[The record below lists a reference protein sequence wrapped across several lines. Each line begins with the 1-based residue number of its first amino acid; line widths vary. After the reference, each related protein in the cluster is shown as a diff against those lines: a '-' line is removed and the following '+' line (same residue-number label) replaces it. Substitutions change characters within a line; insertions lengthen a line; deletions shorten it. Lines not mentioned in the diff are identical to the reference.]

1 MLYSLTKERQS
12 LELSFPNT
20 TFTRKKNTM
29 KHFYYYL
36 WIAFL
41 VGQAPVWGQ
50 NATEKKHILVNDSI
64 TVDLP
69 EVFVKAER
77 PLVKVSEGKL
87 QYDIPNLVKDKP
99 VDNAFD
105 VIGELPGIQKEGDKV
120 SIIGTPSTSILINGR
135 KSSMTAEQLTDLLKS
150 TSSSKV
156 KQIDVMYSTPP
167 RFGLKG
173 ASINVVIENDKSLKD
188 VLKGEISLTGKQ
200 GYFFSSSGQANLSY
214 VGKNYSAD
222 ISYSASYNH
231 GRQEEEMTAQPI
243 VNGRPYDIR
252 QDDWY
257 NFVSLSHN
265 IRGAFDFDLKNKDRL
280 SLSYTGRFYDPD
292 KISRRGALT
301 EFVGIQRVET
311 ELELSGASNLHN
323 ARVDYVSHKGF
334 SAGMDYTF
342 YKNDDK
348 QHLVNDFDK
357 EEKQTISTLSSQQ
370 VQRANLYLN
379 DSRKLVKGWMLN
391 CGLDASFSDT
401 RNESG
406 QLINDEEAP
415 EGTFRLK
422 QKDYSVGAFAG
433 FTKQFGKKISLDASV
448 SLQYYKASVDS
459 AGKKKTLWNR
469 VSLFPQLNFTYK
481 VAPSGMLMF
490 SFSSDKSYPSYWM
503 TTPNTY
509 YMNIYSSIIG
519 NPDLKPQL
527 SYSMQLNYILKSK
540 YVFGLFANIQPDK
553 IQQMTYQCHDE
564 LRSVFQTV
572 NMDIYNMYGAVAVI
586 PFRPFDFMS
595 SRLTLM
601 GCAIHNK
608 GTLYDVSFDR
618 KKLFGRA
625 ELNNTFY
632 LTKDRN
638 LSLDLRG
645 YCISPVIQGLY
656 DIDLIYNVS
665 AGLTWTFAK
674 KKMRLTVRGN
684 DLFEGGNPVTHVD
697 EQGQKSRMK
706 LWQDSRNVTFTL
718 RYSFGGYKEKKAKEV
733 DTSRFGTGI

>member
-1 MLYSLTKERQS
+1 
-12 LELSFPNT
+12 
-20 TFTRKKNTM
+20 M
-29 KHFYYYL
+29 KHFYHYL
-36 WIAFL
+36 LTVFL
-41 VGQAPVWGQ
+41 AGQVPGWGQ
-50 NATEKKHILVNDSI
+50 NATEKKHIFVNDSI

-105 VIGELPGIQKEGDKV
+105 VIGELPGIQKDGDKV

-135 KSSMTAEQLTDLLKS
+135 KSSMTAEQLAGLLKS

-167 RFGLKG
+167 RFGVKG

-200 GYFFSSSGQANLSY
+200 GYFFSPSGQANLSY
-214 VGKNYSAD
+214 IGKNYSAD
-222 ISYSASYNH
+222 ISYSAAYNH
-231 GRQEEEMTAQPI
+231 RRQEEEMTARPT
-243 VNGRPYDIR
+243 VNDRPYDIR

-257 NFVSLSHN
+257 NNVSLSHN

-292 KISRRGALT
+292 KVSRRGALT
-301 EFVGIQRVET
+301 EFVDIQRVET

-323 ARVDYVSHKGF
+323 ARMDYIGHKGF

-348 QHLVNDFDK
+348 QHLVNDFEK
-357 EEKQTISTLSSQQ
+357 EEEQTISTLSSQQ
-370 VQRANLYLN
+370 VQRANLYMN
-379 DSRKLVKGWMLN
+379 DSRKLKKEWMLDY
-391 CGLDASFSDT
+391 GLDASFSDT

-406 QLINDEEAP
+406 QSINGGKAP

-422 QKDYSVGAFAG
+422 QKDYSMGAFAG
-433 FTKQFGKKISLDASV
+433 FTKQFGKKVSLNASL

-490 SFSSDKSYPSYWM
+490 SFSSDKTYPSYWM

-509 YMNIYSSIIG
+509 YMNVYSSIIG

-540 YVFGLFANIQPDK
+540 YVFCLFTNIQPDK
-553 IQQMTYQCHDE
+553 IQQMTYQRHDE
-564 LRSVFQTV
+564 LRAVFQTV

-638 LSLDLRG
+638 LSLELRG

-656 DIDLIYNVS
+656 DVDLIYNVS

-706 LWQDSRNVTFTL
+706 LWQDSRNVTLTL

-733 DTSRFGTGI
+733 DTSRLGTGI

>member
-1 MLYSLTKERQS
+1 
-12 LELSFPNT
+12 
-20 TFTRKKNTM
+20 M
-29 KHFYYYL
+29 KHFYHYL
-36 WIAFL
+36 LTVFL
-41 VGQAPVWGQ
+41 AGQVPGWGQ
-50 NATEKKHILVNDSI
+50 NATEKKHIFVNDSI

-105 VIGELPGIQKEGDKV
+105 VIGELPGIQKDGDKV

-135 KSSMTAEQLTDLLKS
+135 KSSMTAEQLAGLLKS

-167 RFGLKG
+167 RFGVKG

-188 VLKGEISLTGKQ
+188 VLKGEISLAGKQ
-200 GYFFSSSGQANLSY
+200 GYFFSPSGQANLSY
-214 VGKNYSAD
+214 IGKNYSAD
-222 ISYSASYNH
+222 ISYSAAYDH
-231 GRQEEEMTAQPI
+231 GRQEEEMIARPT
-243 VNGRPYDIR
+243 VNDRPYDIR

-257 NFVSLSHN
+257 NNVSLSHN
-265 IRGAFDFDLKNKDRL
+265 IRGAFDFDLKSKDRL

-292 KISRRGALT
+292 KVSRRGALT
-301 EFVGIQRVET
+301 EFVDIRRVET

-323 ARVDYVSHKGF
+323 ARMDYIGHKGF
-334 SAGMDYTF
+334 RAGMDYTF

-348 QHLVNDFDK
+348 QHLVNDFEK
-357 EEKQTISTLSSQQ
+357 EEEQTISTLSSQQ
-370 VQRANLYLN
+370 VQRVDLYMN
-379 DSRKLVKGWMLN
+379 DSRKLKKEWMLDY
-391 CGLDASFSDT
+391 GVDASFSDT

-406 QLINDEEAP
+406 QSINGGNAP

-422 QKDYSVGAFAG
+422 QKDYSMGAFAG
-433 FTKQFGKKISLDASV
+433 FTKQFGKKVSLNASL

-469 VSLFPQLNFTYK
+469 AGLFPQLNFTYK

-490 SFSSDKSYPSYWM
+490 SFSSDKTYPSYWM
-503 TTPNTY
+503 TTPTTY
-509 YMNIYSSIIG
+509 YMNVYSSIIG

-527 SYSMQLNYILKSK
+527 SYSMQLNYVLKSK
-540 YVFGLFANIQPDK
+540 YVFGLFTNIQPDK
-553 IQQMTYQCHDE
+553 IQQMTYQRHDE

-608 GTLYDVSFDR
+608 GTLYDVFFDR

-632 LTKDRN
+632 LTEDRN
-638 LSLDLRG
+638 LLLELRG

-656 DIDLIYNVS
+656 DVDLIYNVS

-684 DLFEGGNPVTHVD
+684 DLFEGGNPVTRVD
-697 EQGQKSRMK
+697 EQGR
-706 LWQDSRNVTFTL
+706 
-718 RYSFGGYKEKKAKEV
+718 KAA
-733 DTSRFGTGI
+733 

>member
-1 MLYSLTKERQS
+1 
-12 LELSFPNT
+12 
-20 TFTRKKNTM
+20 M
-29 KHFYYYL
+29 KHFYHYL
-36 WIAFL
+36 LTVFL
-41 VGQAPVWGQ
+41 AGQAPGWGQ
-50 NATEKKHILVNDSI
+50 NATEKKHIFVNDSI

-105 VIGELPGIQKEGDKV
+105 VIGELPGIQKDGDKV

-135 KSSMTAEQLTDLLKS
+135 KSSMTAEQLAGLLKS

-167 RFGLKG
+167 RFGVKG

-200 GYFFSSSGQANLSY
+200 GYFFSPSGQANLSY
-214 VGKNYSAD
+214 IGKNYSAD
-222 ISYSASYNH
+222 ISYSAAYNH
-231 GRQEEEMTAQPI
+231 RRQEEEMTARPT
-243 VNGRPYDIR
+243 VNDRPYDIR

-257 NFVSLSHN
+257 NNVSLSHN

-292 KISRRGALT
+292 KVSRRGALT
-301 EFVGIQRVET
+301 EFVDIQRVET

-323 ARVDYVSHKGF
+323 ARMDYIGHKGF

-348 QHLVNDFDK
+348 QHLVNDFEK
-357 EEKQTISTLSSQQ
+357 EEEQTISTLSSQQ
-370 VQRANLYLN
+370 VQRVDLYMN
-379 DSRKLVKGWMLN
+379 DSRKLKKEWMLDY
-391 CGLDASFSDT
+391 GVDASFSDT

-406 QLINDEEAP
+406 QSINGGNAP

-422 QKDYSVGAFAG
+422 QKDYSMGAFAS
-433 FTKQFGKKISLDASV
+433 FTKQFGKKVSLNASL

-469 VSLFPQLNFTYK
+469 AGLFPQLNFTYK

-490 SFSSDKSYPSYWM
+490 SFSSDKTYPSYWM

-509 YMNIYSSIIG
+509 YMNVYSSIIG

-540 YVFGLFANIQPDK
+540 YVFGLFTNIQPDK
-553 IQQMTYQCHDE
+553 IQQMTYQRHDE
-564 LRSVFQTV
+564 LRAVFQTV

-638 LSLDLRG
+638 LSLELRG

-656 DIDLIYNVS
+656 DVDLIYNVS

-706 LWQDSRNVTFTL
+706 LWQDSRNVTLTL
-718 RYSFGGYKEKKAKEV
+718 RYSFGGYKAKKAKEV
-733 DTSRFGTGI
+733 DTSRLGTGI

>member
-1 MLYSLTKERQS
+1 
-12 LELSFPNT
+12 
-20 TFTRKKNTM
+20 M
-29 KHFYYYL
+29 KHFYHYL
-36 WIAFL
+36 LTVFL
-41 VGQAPVWGQ
+41 AGQVPGWGQ
-50 NATEKKHILVNDSI
+50 NATEKKHIFVNDSI

-105 VIGELPGIQKEGDKV
+105 VIGELPGIQKDGDKV

-135 KSSMTAEQLTDLLKS
+135 KSSMTAEQLAGLLKS

-167 RFGLKG
+167 RFGVKG

-200 GYFFSSSGQANLSY
+200 GYFFSPSGQANLSY
-214 VGKNYSAD
+214 IGKNYSAD
-222 ISYSASYNH
+222 ISYSAAYDH
-231 GRQEEEMTAQPI
+231 GRQEEEMIARPT
-243 VNGRPYDIR
+243 VNDRPYDIR

-257 NFVSLSHN
+257 NNVSLSHN
-265 IRGAFDFDLKNKDRL
+265 IRGAFDFDLKSKDRL

-292 KISRRGALT
+292 KVSRRGALT
-301 EFVGIQRVET
+301 EFVDIRRVET

-323 ARVDYVSHKGF
+323 ARMDYIGHKGF
-334 SAGMDYTF
+334 RAGMDYTF

-348 QHLVNDFDK
+348 QHLVNDFEK
-357 EEKQTISTLSSQQ
+357 EEEQIISTLSSQQ
-370 VQRANLYLN
+370 VQRVDLYMN
-379 DSRKLVKGWMLN
+379 DSRKLKKEWMLDY
-391 CGLDASFSDT
+391 GVDASFSDT

-406 QLINDEEAP
+406 QSINGGNAP

-422 QKDYSVGAFAG
+422 QKDYSMGAFAG
-433 FTKQFGKKISLDASV
+433 FTKQFGKKVSLNASL

-469 VSLFPQLNFTYK
+469 AGLFPQLNFTYK

-490 SFSSDKSYPSYWM
+490 SFSSDKTYPSYWM
-503 TTPNTY
+503 TTPTTY
-509 YMNIYSSIIG
+509 YMNVYSSIIG

-527 SYSMQLNYILKSK
+527 SYSMQLNYVLKSK
-540 YVFGLFANIQPDK
+540 YVFGLFTNIQPDK
-553 IQQMTYQCHDE
+553 IQQMTYQRHDE

-608 GTLYDVSFDR
+608 GTLYDVFFDR

-632 LTKDRN
+632 LTEDRN
-638 LSLDLRG
+638 LLLELRG

-656 DIDLIYNVS
+656 DVDLIYNVS

-706 LWQDSRNVTFTL
+706 LWQDSRNVTLTL

-733 DTSRFGTGI
+733 DTSRLGTGI

>member
-1 MLYSLTKERQS
+1 
-12 LELSFPNT
+12 
-20 TFTRKKNTM
+20 M
-29 KHFYYYL
+29 KHFYHYL
-36 WIAFL
+36 LTVFL
-41 VGQAPVWGQ
+41 AGQVPGWGQ
-50 NATEKKHILVNDSI
+50 NATEKKHIFVNDSI

-105 VIGELPGIQKEGDKV
+105 VIGELPGIQKDGDKV

-135 KSSMTAEQLTDLLKS
+135 KSSMTAEQLAGLLKS

-167 RFGLKG
+167 RFGVKG

-200 GYFFSSSGQANLSY
+200 GYFFSPSGQANLSY
-214 VGKNYSAD
+214 IGKNYSAD
-222 ISYSASYNH
+222 ISYSAAYDH
-231 GRQEEEMTAQPI
+231 GRQEEEMIARPT
-243 VNGRPYDIR
+243 VNDRPYDIR

-257 NFVSLSHN
+257 NNVSLSHN
-265 IRGAFDFDLKNKDRL
+265 IRGAFDFDLKSKDRL

-292 KISRRGALT
+292 KVSRRGALT
-301 EFVGIQRVET
+301 EFVDIRRVET

-323 ARVDYVSHKGF
+323 ARMDYIGHKGF
-334 SAGMDYTF
+334 RAGMDYTF

-348 QHLVNDFDK
+348 QHLVNDFEK
-357 EEKQTISTLSSQQ
+357 EEEQTISTLSSQQ
-370 VQRANLYLN
+370 VQRVDLYMN
-379 DSRKLVKGWMLN
+379 DSRKLKKEWMLDY
-391 CGLDASFSDT
+391 GVDASFSDT

-406 QLINDEEAP
+406 QSINGGNAP

-422 QKDYSVGAFAG
+422 QKDYSMGAFAG
-433 FTKQFGKKISLDASV
+433 FTKQFGKKVSLNASL

-469 VSLFPQLNFTYK
+469 AGLFPQLNFTYK

-490 SFSSDKSYPSYWM
+490 SFSSDKTYPSYWM
-503 TTPNTY
+503 TTPTTY
-509 YMNIYSSIIG
+509 YMNVYSSIIG

-527 SYSMQLNYILKSK
+527 SYSMQLNYVLKSK
-540 YVFGLFANIQPDK
+540 YVFGLFTNIQP
-553 IQQMTYQCHDE
+553 DE

-586 PFRPFDFMS
+586 PFRPYDFMS

-608 GTLYDVSFDR
+608 GTLYDVFFDR

-632 LTKDRN
+632 LTEDRN
-638 LSLDLRG
+638 LLLELRG

-656 DIDLIYNVS
+656 DVDLIYNVS

-684 DLFEGGNPVTHVD
+684 DLFEGGNPVTRVD

-706 LWQDSRNVTFTL
+706 LWQDSRNVTLTL

-733 DTSRFGTGI
+733 DTSRLGTGI

>member
-1 MLYSLTKERQS
+1 
-12 LELSFPNT
+12 
-20 TFTRKKNTM
+20 M
-29 KHFYYYL
+29 KHFYHYL
-36 WIAFL
+36 LTVFL
-41 VGQAPVWGQ
+41 AGQVPGWGQ
-50 NATEKKHILVNDSI
+50 NATEKKHIFVNDSI

-105 VIGELPGIQKEGDKV
+105 VIGELPGIQKDGDKV

-135 KSSMTAEQLTDLLKS
+135 KSSMTAEQLAGLLKS

-167 RFGLKG
+167 RFGVKG

-200 GYFFSSSGQANLSY
+200 GYFFSPSGQANLSY
-214 VGKNYSAD
+214 IGKNYSAD
-222 ISYSASYNH
+222 ISYSAAYNH
-231 GRQEEEMTAQPI
+231 RRQEEEMTARPT
-243 VNGRPYDIR
+243 VNDRPYDIR

-257 NFVSLSHN
+257 NNVSLSHN

-292 KISRRGALT
+292 KVSRRGALT
-301 EFVGIQRVET
+301 EFVDIQRVET

-323 ARVDYVSHKGF
+323 ARMDYIGHKGF

-348 QHLVNDFDK
+348 QHLVNDFEK
-357 EEKQTISTLSSQQ
+357 EEEQTISTLSSQQ
-370 VQRANLYLN
+370 VQRANLYMN
-379 DSRKLVKGWMLN
+379 DSRKLKKEWMLDY
-391 CGLDASFSDT
+391 GLDASFSDT

-406 QLINDEEAP
+406 QSINGGKAP

-422 QKDYSVGAFAG
+422 QKDYSMGAFAG
-433 FTKQFGKKISLDASV
+433 FTKQFGKKVSLNASL

-490 SFSSDKSYPSYWM
+490 SFSSDKTYPSYWM

-509 YMNIYSSIIG
+509 YMNVYSSIIG

-540 YVFGLFANIQPDK
+540 YVFGLFTNIQPDK
-553 IQQMTYQCHDE
+553 IQQMTYQRHDE
-564 LRSVFQTV
+564 LRAVFQTV

-638 LSLDLRG
+638 LSLELRG

-656 DIDLIYNVS
+656 DVDLIYNVS

-706 LWQDSRNVTFTL
+706 LWQDSRNVTLTL

-733 DTSRFGTGI
+733 DTSRLGTGI

>member
-1 MLYSLTKERQS
+1 
-12 LELSFPNT
+12 
-20 TFTRKKNTM
+20 M
-29 KHFYYYL
+29 KHFYHYL
-36 WIAFL
+36 LIVFL
-41 VGQAPVWGQ
+41 AGQAPVWGQ

-135 KSSMTAEQLTDLLKS
+135 KSSMTAEQLAGLLKS

-167 RFGLKG
+167 RFGVKG

-200 GYFFSSSGQANLSY
+200 GYFFSPSGQANLSY
-214 VGKNYSAD
+214 IGKNYSAD
-222 ISYSASYNH
+222 ISYSAAYNH
-231 GRQEEEMTAQPI
+231 RRQEEEMTARPT
-243 VNGRPYDIR
+243 VNDRPYDIR

-257 NFVSLSHN
+257 NNVSLSHN

-292 KISRRGALT
+292 KVSRRGALT
-301 EFVGIQRVET
+301 EFVDIQRVET

-323 ARVDYVSHKGF
+323 ARMDYIGHKGF

-348 QHLVNDFDK
+348 QHLVNDFEK
-357 EEKQTISTLSSQQ
+357 EEEQTISTLSSQQ
-370 VQRANLYLN
+370 VQRANLYMN
-379 DSRKLVKGWMLN
+379 DSRKLKKEWMLDY
-391 CGLDASFSDT
+391 GLDASFSDT

-406 QLINDEEAP
+406 QSINGGKAP

-422 QKDYSVGAFAG
+422 QKDYSMGAFAG
-433 FTKQFGKKISLDASV
+433 FTKQFGKKVSLNASL

-490 SFSSDKSYPSYWM
+490 SFSSDKTYPSYWM

-509 YMNIYSSIIG
+509 YMNVYSSIIG

-540 YVFGLFANIQPDK
+540 YVFGLFTNIQPDK
-553 IQQMTYQCHDE
+553 IQQMTYQRHDE
-564 LRSVFQTV
+564 LRSVFQMV

-638 LSLDLRG
+638 LSLELRG

-656 DIDLIYNVS
+656 DVDLIYNVS

-706 LWQDSRNVTFTL
+706 LWQDSRNVTLTL

-733 DTSRFGTGI
+733 DTSRLGTGI

>member
-1 MLYSLTKERQS
+1 MLYSLTKERRC
-12 LELSFPNT
+12 LELSFPYA

-29 KHFYYYL
+29 KHICYYV
-36 WIAFL
+36 WIGFL
-41 VGQAPVWGQ
+41 LVRMPMWGQ
-50 NATEKKHILVNDSI
+50 STAKQEQILVNDSI

-87 QYDIPNLVKDKP
+87 QYDIPNLVKYKP
-99 VDNAFD
+99 VATAFD
-105 VIGELPGIQKEGDKV
+105 VIGELPGVRKEGDDISV
-120 SIIGTPSTSILINGR
+120 IGTASTAILINGR
-135 KSSMTAEQLTDLLKS
+135 KSSMTAEQLADMLKS
-150 TSSSKV
+150 VSSSKV
-156 KQIDVMYSTPP
+156 RQIDVMYSTPP
-167 RFGLKG
+167 RFGVKG
-173 ASINVVIENDKSLKD
+173 ASINVIMENEKSLKD
-188 VLKGEISLTGKQ
+188 VLKGELSLTGEQ
-200 GYFFSSSGQANLSY
+200 GYFFSPSGGANLSY
-214 VGKNYSAD
+214 VGKSFSAD
-222 ISYSASYNH
+222 ISYSASYDR
-231 GRQEEEMTAQPI
+231 GRQEEDMFARPT
-243 VNGRPYDIR
+243 VNGQPYDIR

-257 NFVSLSHN
+257 DFVNLSHN

-280 SLSYTGRFYDPD
+280 SVSYTGRFYDPD
-292 KISRRGALT
+292 KISRRGAST
-301 EFVGIQRVET
+301 DFVGIQRVET
-311 ELELSGASNLHN
+311 ELELSGASDLHN
-323 ARVDYVSHKGF
+323 ARIDYASHKGF
-334 SAGMDYTF
+334 NAGMDYTF
-342 YKNDDK
+342 YKNNDM
-348 QHLVNDFDK
+348 QHLVNDFEK
-357 EEKQTISTLSSQQ
+357 EDEQTISTLSSQR
-370 VQRANLYLN
+370 VRRGNLYIN
-379 DSRKLVKGWMLN
+379 DSRKLEKGWVLN
-391 CGLDASFSDT
+391 YGADASLSDT
-401 RNESG
+401 HNKSSQSVDRE
-406 QLINDEEAP
+406 IAV

-422 QKDYSVGAFAG
+422 QKDYSVGGFAG
-433 FTKQFGKKISLDASV
+433 FTKSLGKKISLDASV

-481 VAPSGMLMF
+481 VHPSGMLML

-509 YMNIYSSIIG
+509 YMNVYSSMIG

-527 SYSMQLNYILKSK
+527 SYSMQLNYIFKSK

-553 IQQMTYQCHDE
+553 IHQMTYQRHDA

-572 NMDIYNMYGAVAVI
+572 NMDIYNMFGAVAVV

-608 GTLYDVSFDR
+608 GVLYDVSFDR

-625 ELNNTFY
+625 ELNTTFY

-638 LSLDLRG
+638 LSLELRG

-665 AGLTWTFAK
+665 AGLAWTFAK

-684 DLFEGGNPVTHVD
+684 DLFEGANPVTHVD

-706 LWQDSRNVTFTL
+706 LWQDSRNVTLTL

-733 DTSRFGTGI
+733 DTSRLGTGI

>member
-1 MLYSLTKERQS
+1 
-12 LELSFPNT
+12 
-20 TFTRKKNTM
+20 M
-29 KHFYYYL
+29 KHFYHYL
-36 WIAFL
+36 LTVFL
-41 VGQAPVWGQ
+41 AGQVPGWGQ
-50 NATEKKHILVNDSI
+50 NATEKKHIFVNDSI

-99 VDNAFD
+99 VDNTFD
-105 VIGELPGIQKEGDKV
+105 VIGELPGIQKDGDKV

-135 KSSMTAEQLTDLLKS
+135 KSSMTAEQLAGLLKS

-167 RFGLKG
+167 RFGVKG

-200 GYFFSSSGQANLSY
+200 GYFFSPSGQANLSY
-214 VGKNYSAD
+214 IGKNYSAD
-222 ISYSASYNH
+222 ISYSAAYDH
-231 GRQEEEMTAQPI
+231 GRQEEEMIARPT
-243 VNGRPYDIR
+243 VNDRPYDIR

-257 NFVSLSHN
+257 NNVSLSHN
-265 IRGAFDFDLKNKDRL
+265 IRGAFDFDLKSKDRL

-292 KISRRGALT
+292 KVSRRGALT
-301 EFVGIQRVET
+301 EFVDIRRVET

-323 ARVDYVSHKGF
+323 ARMDYIGHKGF
-334 SAGMDYTF
+334 RAGMDYTF

-348 QHLVNDFDK
+348 QHLVNDFEK
-357 EEKQTISTLSSQQ
+357 EEEQTISTLSSQQ
-370 VQRANLYLN
+370 VQRVDLYMN
-379 DSRKLVKGWMLN
+379 DSRKLKKEWMLDY
-391 CGLDASFSDT
+391 GVDASFSDT

-406 QLINDEEAP
+406 QSINGGNAP

-422 QKDYSVGAFAG
+422 QKDYSMGAFAS
-433 FTKQFGKKISLDASV
+433 FTKQFGKKVSLNASL

-469 VSLFPQLNFTYK
+469 AGLFPQLNFTYK

-490 SFSSDKSYPSYWM
+490 SFSSDKTYPSYWM
-503 TTPNTY
+503 TTPTTY
-509 YMNIYSSIIG
+509 YMNVYSSIIG

-527 SYSMQLNYILKSK
+527 SYSMQLNYVLKSK
-540 YVFGLFANIQPDK
+540 YVFGLFTNIQPDK
-553 IQQMTYQCHDE
+553 IQQMTYQRHDE

-608 GTLYDVSFDR
+608 GTLYDVFFDR

-632 LTKDRN
+632 LTEDRN
-638 LSLDLRG
+638 LLLELRG

-656 DIDLIYNVS
+656 DVDLIYNVS

-684 DLFEGGNPVTHVD
+684 DLFEGGNPVTRVD

-706 LWQDSRNVTFTL
+706 LWQDSRNVTLTL

-733 DTSRFGTGI
+733 DTSRLGTGI

>member
-1 MLYSLTKERQS
+1 
-12 LELSFPNT
+12 
-20 TFTRKKNTM
+20 M
-29 KHFYYYL
+29 KHFYHYL
-36 WIAFL
+36 LIVFL
-41 VGQAPVWGQ
+41 AGQAPVWGQ

-135 KSSMTAEQLTDLLKS
+135 KSSMTAEQLAGLLKS

-167 RFGLKG
+167 RFGVKG

-200 GYFFSSSGQANLSY
+200 GYFFSPSGQANLSY
-214 VGKNYSAD
+214 IGKNYSAD
-222 ISYSASYNH
+222 ISYSAAYNH
-231 GRQEEEMTAQPI
+231 RRQEEEMTARPT
-243 VNGRPYDIR
+243 VNDRPYDIR

-257 NFVSLSHN
+257 NNVSLSHN

-292 KISRRGALT
+292 KVSRRGALT
-301 EFVGIQRVET
+301 EFVDIQRVET

-323 ARVDYVSHKGF
+323 ARMDYIGHKGF

-348 QHLVNDFDK
+348 QHLVNDFEK
-357 EEKQTISTLSSQQ
+357 EEEQTISTLSSQQ
-370 VQRANLYLN
+370 VQRANLYMN
-379 DSRKLVKGWMLN
+379 DSRKLKKEWMLDY
-391 CGLDASFSDT
+391 GLDASFSDT

-406 QLINDEEAP
+406 QSINGGKAP

-422 QKDYSVGAFAG
+422 QKDYSMGAFAG
-433 FTKQFGKKISLDASV
+433 FTKQFGKKVSLNASL

-490 SFSSDKSYPSYWM
+490 SFSSDKTYPSYWM

-509 YMNIYSSIIG
+509 YMNVYSSIIG

-540 YVFGLFANIQPDK
+540 YVFGLFTNIQPDK
-553 IQQMTYQCHDE
+553 IQQMTYQRHDE
-564 LRSVFQTV
+564 LRAVFQTV

-638 LSLDLRG
+638 LSLELRG

-656 DIDLIYNVS
+656 DVDL
-665 AGLTWTFAK
+665 
-674 KKMRLTVRGN
+674 
-684 DLFEGGNPVTHVD
+684 NP
-697 EQGQKSRMK
+697 S
-706 LWQDSRNVTFTL
+706 L
-718 RYSFGGYKEKKAKEV
+718 RAAAFCNMS
-733 DTSRFGTGI
+733 

>member
-1 MLYSLTKERQS
+1 
-12 LELSFPNT
+12 
-20 TFTRKKNTM
+20 M
-29 KHFYYYL
+29 KHFYHYL
-36 WIAFL
+36 LIVFL
-41 VGQAPVWGQ
+41 AGQAPVWGQ

-135 KSSMTAEQLTDLLKS
+135 KSSMTAEQLAGLLKS

-167 RFGLKG
+167 RFGVKG

-200 GYFFSSSGQANLSY
+200 GYFFSPSGQANLSY
-214 VGKNYSAD
+214 IGKNYSAD
-222 ISYSASYNH
+222 ISYSAAYNH
-231 GRQEEEMTAQPI
+231 RRQEEEMTARPT
-243 VNGRPYDIR
+243 VNDRPYDIR

-257 NFVSLSHN
+257 NNVSLSHN

-292 KISRRGALT
+292 KVSRRGALT
-301 EFVGIQRVET
+301 EFVDIQQVET

-323 ARVDYVSHKGF
+323 ARMDYIGHKGF

-348 QHLVNDFDK
+348 QHLVNDFEK
-357 EEKQTISTLSSQQ
+357 EEEQTISTLSSQQ
-370 VQRANLYLN
+370 VQRANLYMN
-379 DSRKLVKGWMLN
+379 DSRKLKKEWMLDY
-391 CGLDASFSDT
+391 GLDASFSDT

-406 QLINDEEAP
+406 QSINGGKAP

-422 QKDYSVGAFAG
+422 QKDYSMGAFAG
-433 FTKQFGKKISLDASV
+433 FTKQFGKKVSLNASL

-490 SFSSDKSYPSYWM
+490 SFSSDKTYPSYWM

-509 YMNIYSSIIG
+509 YMNVYSSIIG

-527 SYSMQLNYILKSK
+527 SYSMQLNYVLKSK
-540 YVFGLFANIQPDK
+540 YVFGLFTNIQPDK
-553 IQQMTYQCHDE
+553 IQQMTYQRHDE

-638 LSLDLRG
+638 LSLELRG

-656 DIDLIYNVS
+656 DVDLIYNVS

-706 LWQDSRNVTFTL
+706 LWQDSRNVTLTL

-733 DTSRFGTGI
+733 DTSRLGTGI

>member
-1 MLYSLTKERQS
+1 
-12 LELSFPNT
+12 
-20 TFTRKKNTM
+20 M
-29 KHFYYYL
+29 KHFYHYL
-36 WIAFL
+36 LIVFL
-41 VGQAPVWGQ
+41 AGQAPVWGQ

-135 KSSMTAEQLTDLLKS
+135 KSSMTAEQLAGLLKS

-167 RFGLKG
+167 RFGVKG

-188 VLKGEISLTGKQ
+188 VLKGEIYLTGKQ
-200 GYFFSSSGQANLSY
+200 GYFFSPSGQANLSY
-214 VGKNYSAD
+214 IGKNYSAD
-222 ISYSASYNH
+222 ISYSAAYNH
-231 GRQEEEMTAQPI
+231 RRQEEEMTARPT
-243 VNGRPYDIR
+243 VNDRPYDIR

-257 NFVSLSHN
+257 NNVSLSHN

-292 KISRRGALT
+292 KVSRRGALT
-301 EFVGIQRVET
+301 EFVDIQQVET

-323 ARVDYVSHKGF
+323 ARMDYIGHKGF

-348 QHLVNDFDK
+348 QHLVNDFEK
-357 EEKQTISTLSSQQ
+357 EEEQTISTLSSQQ
-370 VQRANLYLN
+370 VQRANLYMN
-379 DSRKLVKGWMLN
+379 DSRKLKKEWMLDY
-391 CGLDASFSDT
+391 GLDASFSDT

-406 QLINDEEAP
+406 QSINGGKAP

-422 QKDYSVGAFAG
+422 QKDYSMGAFAG
-433 FTKQFGKKISLDASV
+433 FTKQFGKKVSLNASL

-490 SFSSDKSYPSYWM
+490 SFSSDKTYPSYWM

-509 YMNIYSSIIG
+509 YMNVYSSIIG

-540 YVFGLFANIQPDK
+540 YVFGLFTNIQPDK
-553 IQQMTYQCHDE
+553 IQQMTYQRHDE

-638 LSLDLRG
+638 LSLELRG

-656 DIDLIYNVS
+656 DVDLIYNVS

-706 LWQDSRNVTFTL
+706 LWQDSRNVTLTL

-733 DTSRFGTGI
+733 DTSRLGTGI

>member
-1 MLYSLTKERQS
+1 
-12 LELSFPNT
+12 
-20 TFTRKKNTM
+20 M
-29 KHFYYYL
+29 KHFYHYL
-36 WIAFL
+36 LIVFL
-41 VGQAPVWGQ
+41 AGQAPVWGQ

-135 KSSMTAEQLTDLLKS
+135 KSSMTAEQLAGLLKS

-167 RFGLKG
+167 RFGVKG

-200 GYFFSSSGQANLSY
+200 GYFFSPSGQANLSY
-214 VGKNYSAD
+214 IGKNYSAD
-222 ISYSASYNH
+222 ISYSAAYNH
-231 GRQEEEMTAQPI
+231 RRQEEEMTARPT
-243 VNGRPYDIR
+243 VNDRPYDIR

-257 NFVSLSHN
+257 NNVSLSHN

-292 KISRRGALT
+292 KVSRRGALT
-301 EFVGIQRVET
+301 EFVDIQRVET

-323 ARVDYVSHKGF
+323 ARMDYIGHKGF

-348 QHLVNDFDK
+348 QHLVNDFEK
-357 EEKQTISTLSSQQ
+357 EEEQTISTLSSQQ
-370 VQRANLYLN
+370 VQRANLYMN
-379 DSRKLVKGWMLN
+379 DSRKLKKEWMLDY
-391 CGLDASFSDT
+391 GLDASFSDT

-406 QLINDEEAP
+406 QSINGGKAP

-422 QKDYSVGAFAG
+422 QKDYSMGAFAG
-433 FTKQFGKKISLDASV
+433 FTKQFGKKVSLNASL

-490 SFSSDKSYPSYWM
+490 SFSSDKTYPSYWM

-509 YMNIYSSIIG
+509 YMNVYSSIIG

-540 YVFGLFANIQPDK
+540 YVFGLFTNIQPDK
-553 IQQMTYQCHDE
+553 IQQMTYQRHDE
-564 LRSVFQTV
+564 LRAVFQTV

-638 LSLDLRG
+638 LSLELRG

-656 DIDLIYNVS
+656 DVDLIYNVS

-706 LWQDSRNVTFTL
+706 LWQDSRNVTLTL
-718 RYSFGGYKEKKAKEV
+718 RYSFEIGRAHV
-733 DTSRFGTGI
+733 

>member
-1 MLYSLTKERQS
+1 
-12 LELSFPNT
+12 
-20 TFTRKKNTM
+20 M
-29 KHFYYYL
+29 KHFYHYL
-36 WIAFL
+36 LIVFL
-41 VGQAPVWGQ
+41 AGQAPVWGQ

-135 KSSMTAEQLTDLLKS
+135 KSSMTAEQLAGLLKS

-156 KQIDVMYSTPP
+156 KHIDVMYSTPP
-167 RFGLKG
+167 RFGVKG

-200 GYFFSSSGQANLSY
+200 GYFFSPSGQANLSY
-214 VGKNYSAD
+214 IGKNYSAD
-222 ISYSASYNH
+222 ISYSAAYNH
-231 GRQEEEMTAQPI
+231 RRQEEEMTARPT
-243 VNGRPYDIR
+243 VNDRPYDIR

-257 NFVSLSHN
+257 NNVSLSHN

-292 KISRRGALT
+292 KVSRRGALT
-301 EFVGIQRVET
+301 EFVDIQRVET

-323 ARVDYVSHKGF
+323 ARMDYIGHKGF

-348 QHLVNDFDK
+348 QHLVNDFEK
-357 EEKQTISTLSSQQ
+357 EEEQTISTLSSQQ
-370 VQRANLYLN
+370 VQRANLYMN
-379 DSRKLVKGWMLN
+379 DSRKLKKEWMLDY
-391 CGLDASFSDT
+391 GLDASFSDT

-406 QLINDEEAP
+406 QSINGGKAP

-422 QKDYSVGAFAG
+422 QKDYSMGAFAG
-433 FTKQFGKKISLDASV
+433 FTKQFGKKVSLNASL

-490 SFSSDKSYPSYWM
+490 SFSSDKTYPSYWM

-509 YMNIYSSIIG
+509 YMNVYSSIIG

-540 YVFGLFANIQPDK
+540 YVFGLFTNIQPDK
-553 IQQMTYQCHDE
+553 IQQMTYQRHDE
-564 LRSVFQTV
+564 LRAVFQTV

-638 LSLDLRG
+638 LSLELRG

-656 DIDLIYNVS
+656 DVDLIYNVS

-706 LWQDSRNVTFTL
+706 LWQDSRNVTLTL

-733 DTSRFGTGI
+733 DTSRLGTGI

>member
-1 MLYSLTKERQS
+1 
-12 LELSFPNT
+12 
-20 TFTRKKNTM
+20 M
-29 KHFYYYL
+29 KHFYHYL
-36 WIAFL
+36 LIVFL
-41 VGQAPVWGQ
+41 AGQAPVWGQ

-135 KSSMTAEQLTDLLKS
+135 KSSMTAEQLAGLLKS

-167 RFGLKG
+167 RFGVKG

-200 GYFFSSSGQANLSY
+200 GYFFSPSGQANLSY
-214 VGKNYSAD
+214 IGKNYSAD
-222 ISYSASYNH
+222 ISYSAAYNH
-231 GRQEEEMTAQPI
+231 RRQEEEMTARPT
-243 VNGRPYDIR
+243 VNDRPYDIR

-257 NFVSLSHN
+257 NNVSLSHN

-292 KISRRGALT
+292 KVSRRGALT
-301 EFVGIQRVET
+301 EFVDIQQVET

-323 ARVDYVSHKGF
+323 ARMDYIGHKGF

-348 QHLVNDFDK
+348 QHLVNDFEK
-357 EEKQTISTLSSQQ
+357 EEEQTISTLSSQQ
-370 VQRANLYLN
+370 VQRANLYMN
-379 DSRKLVKGWMLN
+379 DSRKLKKEWMLDY
-391 CGLDASFSDT
+391 GLDASFSDT

-406 QLINDEEAP
+406 QSINGGKAP

-422 QKDYSVGAFAG
+422 QKDYSMGAFAG
-433 FTKQFGKKISLDASV
+433 FTKQFGKKVSLNASL

-490 SFSSDKSYPSYWM
+490 SFSSDKTYPSYWM

-509 YMNIYSSIIG
+509 YMNVYSSIIG

-540 YVFGLFANIQPDK
+540 YVFGLFTNIQPDK
-553 IQQMTYQCHDE
+553 IQQMTYQRHDE

-638 LSLDLRG
+638 LSLELRG

-656 DIDLIYNVS
+656 DVDLIYNVS

-706 LWQDSRNVTFTL
+706 LWQDSRNVTLTL

-733 DTSRFGTGI
+733 DTSRLGTGI

>member
-1 MLYSLTKERQS
+1 
-12 LELSFPNT
+12 
-20 TFTRKKNTM
+20 M
-29 KHFYYYL
+29 KHFYHYL
-36 WIAFL
+36 LIVFL
-41 VGQAPVWGQ
+41 AGQAPVWGQ

-135 KSSMTAEQLTDLLKS
+135 KSSMTAEQLAGLLKS

-167 RFGLKG
+167 RFGVKG

-200 GYFFSSSGQANLSY
+200 GYFFSPSGQANLSY
-214 VGKNYSAD
+214 IGKNYSAD
-222 ISYSASYNH
+222 ISYSAAYNH
-231 GRQEEEMTAQPI
+231 RRQEEEMTARPT
-243 VNGRPYDIR
+243 VNDRPYDIR

-257 NFVSLSHN
+257 NNVSLSHN
-265 IRGAFDFDLKNKDRL
+265 IRGAFDFDLKSKDRL

-292 KISRRGALT
+292 KVSRRGALT
-301 EFVGIQRVET
+301 EFVDIQRVET

-323 ARVDYVSHKGF
+323 ARMDYIGHKGF

-348 QHLVNDFDK
+348 QHLVNDFEK
-357 EEKQTISTLSSQQ
+357 EEEQTISTLSSQQ
-370 VQRANLYLN
+370 VQRANLYMN
-379 DSRKLVKGWMLN
+379 DSRKLKKEWMLDY
-391 CGLDASFSDT
+391 GLDASFSDT

-406 QLINDEEAP
+406 QSINGGKAP

-422 QKDYSVGAFAG
+422 QKDYSMGAFAG
-433 FTKQFGKKISLDASV
+433 FTKQFGKKVSLNASL

-490 SFSSDKSYPSYWM
+490 SFSSDKTYPSYWM

-509 YMNIYSSIIG
+509 YMNVYSSIIG

-540 YVFGLFANIQPDK
+540 YVFGLFTNIQPDK
-553 IQQMTYQCHDE
+553 IQQMTYQRHDE
-564 LRSVFQTV
+564 LRAVFQTV

-638 LSLDLRG
+638 LSLELRG

-656 DIDLIYNVS
+656 DVDLIYNVS

-706 LWQDSRNVTFTL
+706 LWQDSRNVTLTL

-733 DTSRFGTGI
+733 DTSRLGTGI

>member
-1 MLYSLTKERQS
+1 
-12 LELSFPNT
+12 
-20 TFTRKKNTM
+20 M
-29 KHFYYYL
+29 KHFYHYL
-36 WIAFL
+36 LIVFL
-41 VGQAPVWGQ
+41 AGQAPVWGQ

-135 KSSMTAEQLTDLLKS
+135 KSSMTAEQLAGLLKS

-167 RFGLKG
+167 RFGVKG

-200 GYFFSSSGQANLSY
+200 GYFFSPSGQANLSY
-214 VGKNYSAD
+214 IGKNYSAD
-222 ISYSASYNH
+222 ISYSAAYNH
-231 GRQEEEMTAQPI
+231 RRQEEEMTARPT
-243 VNGRPYDIR
+243 VNDRPYDIR

-257 NFVSLSHN
+257 NNVSLSHN

-292 KISRRGALT
+292 KVSRRGALT
-301 EFVGIQRVET
+301 EFVDIQRVET

-323 ARVDYVSHKGF
+323 ARMDYIGHKGF

-348 QHLVNDFDK
+348 QHLVNDFEK
-357 EEKQTISTLSSQQ
+357 EEEQTISTLSSQQ
-370 VQRANLYLN
+370 VQRVDLYMN
-379 DSRKLVKGWMLN
+379 DSRKLKKEWMLDY
-391 CGLDASFSDT
+391 GLDASFFDT

-406 QLINDEEAP
+406 QSINGGKAP

-422 QKDYSVGAFAG
+422 QKDYSMGAFAG
-433 FTKQFGKKISLDASV
+433 FTKQFGKKVSLNASL

-490 SFSSDKSYPSYWM
+490 SFSSDKTYPSYWM

-509 YMNIYSSIIG
+509 YMNVYSSIIG

-540 YVFGLFANIQPDK
+540 YVFGLFTNIQPDK
-553 IQQMTYQCHDE
+553 IQQMTYQRHDE
-564 LRSVFQTV
+564 LRAVFQTV

-638 LSLDLRG
+638 LSLELRG

-656 DIDLIYNVS
+656 DVDLIYNVS

-706 LWQDSRNVTFTL
+706 LWQDSRNVTLTL

-733 DTSRFGTGI
+733 DTSRLGTGI

>member
-1 MLYSLTKERQS
+1 
-12 LELSFPNT
+12 
-20 TFTRKKNTM
+20 M
-29 KHFYYYL
+29 KHFYHYL
-36 WIAFL
+36 LTVFL
-41 VGQAPVWGQ
+41 AGQVPGWGQ
-50 NATEKKHILVNDSI
+50 DATEKKHIFVNDSI

-105 VIGELPGIQKEGDKV
+105 VIGELPGIQKDGDKV

-135 KSSMTAEQLTDLLKS
+135 KSSMTAEQLAGLLKS

-167 RFGLKG
+167 RFGVKG

-200 GYFFSSSGQANLSY
+200 GYFFSPSGQANLSY
-214 VGKNYSAD
+214 IGKNYSAD
-222 ISYSASYNH
+222 ISYSAAYNH
-231 GRQEEEMTAQPI
+231 RRQEEEMTARPT
-243 VNGRPYDIR
+243 VNDRPYDIR

-257 NFVSLSHN
+257 NNVSLSHN

-292 KISRRGALT
+292 KVSRRGALT
-301 EFVGIQRVET
+301 EFVDIQRVET

-323 ARVDYVSHKGF
+323 ARMDYIGHKGF

-348 QHLVNDFDK
+348 QHLVNDFEK
-357 EEKQTISTLSSQQ
+357 EEEQTISTLSSQQ
-370 VQRANLYLN
+370 VQRVDLYMN
-379 DSRKLVKGWMLN
+379 DSRKLKKEWMLDY
-391 CGLDASFSDT
+391 GVDASFSDT

-406 QLINDEEAP
+406 QSINGGKAP

-422 QKDYSVGAFAG
+422 QKDYSMGAFAG
-433 FTKQFGKKISLDASV
+433 FTKQFGKKVSLNASL

-490 SFSSDKSYPSYWM
+490 SFSSDKTYPSYWM

-509 YMNIYSSIIG
+509 YMNVYSSIIG

-540 YVFGLFANIQPDK
+540 YVFGLFTNIQPDK
-553 IQQMTYQCHDE
+553 IQQMTYQRHDE

-638 LSLDLRG
+638 LSLELRG

-656 DIDLIYNVS
+656 DVDLIYNVS

-684 DLFEGGNPVTHVD
+684 DLFEGGNPVTRVD

-706 LWQDSRNVTFTL
+706 LWQDSRNVTLTL

-733 DTSRFGTGI
+733 DTSRLGTGI

>member
-1 MLYSLTKERQS
+1 MGAERNGKETHLRERQYNRRS
-12 LELSFPNT
+12 SGGVCKGGTAAGE
-20 TFTRKKNTM
+20 
-29 KHFYYYL
+29 
-36 WIAFL
+36 
-41 VGQAPVWGQ
+41 
-50 NATEKKHILVNDSI
+50 
-64 TVDLP
+64 
-69 EVFVKAER
+69 
-77 PLVKVSEGKL
+77 VSEGKL

-105 VIGELPGIQKEGDKV
+105 VIGELPGIQKDGDKV

-135 KSSMTAEQLTDLLKS
+135 KSSMTAEQLAGLLKS

-167 RFGLKG
+167 RFGVKG

-200 GYFFSSSGQANLSY
+200 GYFFSPSGQANLSY
-214 VGKNYSAD
+214 IGKNYSAD
-222 ISYSASYNH
+222 ISYSAAYDH
-231 GRQEEEMTAQPI
+231 GRQEEEMIARPT
-243 VNGRPYDIR
+243 VNDRPYDIR

-257 NFVSLSHN
+257 NNVSLSHN
-265 IRGAFDFDLKNKDRL
+265 IRGAFDFDLKSKDRL

-292 KISRRGALT
+292 KVSRRGALT
-301 EFVGIQRVET
+301 EFVDIRRVET

-323 ARVDYVSHKGF
+323 ARMDYIGHKGF
-334 SAGMDYTF
+334 RAGMDYTF

-348 QHLVNDFDK
+348 QHLVNDFEK
-357 EEKQTISTLSSQQ
+357 EEEQTISTLSSQQ
-370 VQRANLYLN
+370 VQRVDLYMN
-379 DSRKLVKGWMLN
+379 DSRKLKKEWMLDY
-391 CGLDASFSDT
+391 GVDASFSDT

-406 QLINDEEAP
+406 QSINGGNAP

-422 QKDYSVGAFAG
+422 QKDYSMGAFAG
-433 FTKQFGKKISLDASV
+433 FTKQFGKKVSLNASL

-469 VSLFPQLNFTYK
+469 AGLFPQLNFTYK

-490 SFSSDKSYPSYWM
+490 SFSSDKTYPSYWM
-503 TTPNTY
+503 TTPTTY
-509 YMNIYSSIIG
+509 YMNVYSSIIG

-527 SYSMQLNYILKSK
+527 SYSMQLNYVLKSK
-540 YVFGLFANIQPDK
+540 YVFGLFTNIQPDK
-553 IQQMTYQCHDE
+553 IQQMTYQRHDE

-608 GTLYDVSFDR
+608 GTLYDVFFDR

-632 LTKDRN
+632 LTEDRN
-638 LSLDLRG
+638 LLLELRG

-656 DIDLIYNVS
+656 DVDLIYNVS

-684 DLFEGGNPVTHVD
+684 DLFEGGNPVTRVD

-706 LWQDSRNVTFTL
+706 LWQDSRNVTLTL

-733 DTSRFGTGI
+733 DTSRLGTGI

>member
-1 MLYSLTKERQS
+1 
-12 LELSFPNT
+12 
-20 TFTRKKNTM
+20 M
-29 KHFYYYL
+29 KHFYHYL
-36 WIAFL
+36 LTVFL
-41 VGQAPVWGQ
+41 AGQVPGWGQ
-50 NATEKKHILVNDSI
+50 NATEKKHIFVNDSI

-105 VIGELPGIQKEGDKV
+105 VIGELPGIQKDGDKV

-135 KSSMTAEQLTDLLKS
+135 KSSMTAEQLAGLLKS

-167 RFGLKG
+167 RFGVKG

-200 GYFFSSSGQANLSY
+200 GYFFSPSGQANLSY
-214 VGKNYSAD
+214 IGKNYSAD
-222 ISYSASYNH
+222 ISYSAAYDH
-231 GRQEEEMTAQPI
+231 GRQEEEMIARPT
-243 VNGRPYDIR
+243 VNDRPYDIR

-257 NFVSLSHN
+257 NNVSLSHN
-265 IRGAFDFDLKNKDRL
+265 IRGAFDFDLKSKDRL

-292 KISRRGALT
+292 KVSRRGALT
-301 EFVGIQRVET
+301 EFVDIRRVET

-323 ARVDYVSHKGF
+323 ARMDYIGHKGF
-334 SAGMDYTF
+334 RAGMDYSF
-342 YKNDDK
+342 YMQINILIK
-348 QHLVNDFDK
+348 LLDFEK
-357 EEKQTISTLSSQQ
+357 EEEQTISTLSSQQ
-370 VQRANLYLN
+370 VQRVDLYMN
-379 DSRKLVKGWMLN
+379 DSRKLKKEWMLDY
-391 CGLDASFSDT
+391 GVDASFSDT

-406 QLINDEEAP
+406 QSINGGNAP

-422 QKDYSVGAFAG
+422 QKDYSMGAFAG
-433 FTKQFGKKISLDASV
+433 FTKQFGKKVSLNASL

-469 VSLFPQLNFTYK
+469 AGLFPQLNFTYK

-490 SFSSDKSYPSYWM
+490 SFSSDKTYPSYWM
-503 TTPNTY
+503 TTPTTY
-509 YMNIYSSIIG
+509 YMNVYSSIIG

-527 SYSMQLNYILKSK
+527 SYSMQLNYVLKSK
-540 YVFGLFANIQPDK
+540 YVFGLFTNIQPDK
-553 IQQMTYQCHDE
+553 IQQMTYQRHDE

-608 GTLYDVSFDR
+608 GTLYDVFFDR

-632 LTKDRN
+632 LTEDRN
-638 LSLDLRG
+638 LLLELRG

-656 DIDLIYNVS
+656 DVDLIYNVS

-684 DLFEGGNPVTHVD
+684 DLFEGGNPVTRVD

-706 LWQDSRNVTFTL
+706 LWQDSRNVTLTL

-733 DTSRFGTGI
+733 DTSRLGTGI

>member
-1 MLYSLTKERQS
+1 
-12 LELSFPNT
+12 
-20 TFTRKKNTM
+20 M
-29 KHFYYYL
+29 KHFYHYL
-36 WIAFL
+36 LIVFL
-41 VGQAPVWGQ
+41 AGQAPVWGQ

-69 EVFVKAER
+69 EVFVKADR

-135 KSSMTAEQLTDLLKS
+135 KSSMTAEQLAGLLKS

-167 RFGLKG
+167 RFGVKG

-200 GYFFSSSGQANLSY
+200 GYFFSPSGQANLSY
-214 VGKNYSAD
+214 IGKNYSAD
-222 ISYSASYNH
+222 ISYSAAYNH
-231 GRQEEEMTAQPI
+231 RRQEEEMTARPT
-243 VNGRPYDIR
+243 VNDRPYDIR

-257 NFVSLSHN
+257 NNVSLSHN

-292 KISRRGALT
+292 KVSRRGALT
-301 EFVGIQRVET
+301 EFVDIQRVET

-323 ARVDYVSHKGF
+323 ARMDYIGHKGF

-348 QHLVNDFDK
+348 QHLVNDFEK
-357 EEKQTISTLSSQQ
+357 EEEQTISTLSSQQ
-370 VQRANLYLN
+370 VQRANLYMN
-379 DSRKLVKGWMLN
+379 DSRKLKKEWMLDY
-391 CGLDASFSDT
+391 GLDASFSDT

-406 QLINDEEAP
+406 QSINGGKAP

-422 QKDYSVGAFAG
+422 QKDYSMGAFAG
-433 FTKQFGKKISLDASV
+433 FTKQFGKKVSLNASL

-490 SFSSDKSYPSYWM
+490 SFSSDKTYPSYWM

-509 YMNIYSSIIG
+509 YMNVYSSIIG

-540 YVFGLFANIQPDK
+540 YVFGLFTNIQPDK
-553 IQQMTYQCHDE
+553 IQQMTYQRHDE
-564 LRSVFQTV
+564 LRSVFQMV

-638 LSLDLRG
+638 LSLELRG

-656 DIDLIYNVS
+656 DVDLIYNVS

-706 LWQDSRNVTFTL
+706 LWQDSRNVTLTL

-733 DTSRFGTGI
+733 DTSRLGTGI

>member
-1 MLYSLTKERQS
+1 
-12 LELSFPNT
+12 
-20 TFTRKKNTM
+20 M
-29 KHFYYYL
+29 KHFYHYL
-36 WIAFL
+36 LIVFL
-41 VGQAPVWGQ
+41 AGQAPVWGQ

-135 KSSMTAEQLTDLLKS
+135 KSSMTAEQLAGLLKS

-167 RFGLKG
+167 RFGVKG

-200 GYFFSSSGQANLSY
+200 GYFFSPSGQANLSY
-214 VGKNYSAD
+214 IGKNYSAD
-222 ISYSASYNH
+222 ISYSAAYNH
-231 GRQEEEMTAQPI
+231 RRQEEEMTARPT
-243 VNGRPYDIR
+243 VNDRPYDIR

-257 NFVSLSHN
+257 NNVSLSHN

-292 KISRRGALT
+292 KVSRRGALT
-301 EFVGIQRVET
+301 EFVDIRRVET

-323 ARVDYVSHKGF
+323 ARMDYIGHKGF

-348 QHLVNDFDK
+348 QHLVNDFEK
-357 EEKQTISTLSSQQ
+357 EEEQTISTLSSQQ
-370 VQRANLYLN
+370 VQRANLYMN
-379 DSRKLVKGWMLN
+379 DSRKLKKEWMLDY
-391 CGLDASFSDT
+391 GLDASFSDT

-406 QLINDEEAP
+406 QSINGGKAP
-415 EGTFRLK
+415 EGTRLK
-422 QKDYSVGAFAG
+422 QKDYSMGAFAG
-433 FTKQFGKKISLDASV
+433 FTKQFGKKVSLNASL

-490 SFSSDKSYPSYWM
+490 SFSSDKTYPSYWM

-509 YMNIYSSIIG
+509 YMNVYSSIIG

-540 YVFGLFANIQPDK
+540 YVFGLFTNIQPDK
-553 IQQMTYQCHDE
+553 IQQMTYQRHDE
-564 LRSVFQTV
+564 LRAVFQTV

-638 LSLDLRG
+638 LSLELRG

-656 DIDLIYNVS
+656 DVDLIYNVS

-706 LWQDSRNVTFTL
+706 LWQDSRNVTLTL

-733 DTSRFGTGI
+733 DTSRLGTGI

>member
-1 MLYSLTKERQS
+1 
-12 LELSFPNT
+12 
-20 TFTRKKNTM
+20 M
-29 KHFYYYL
+29 KHFYHYL
-36 WIAFL
+36 LTVFL
-41 VGQAPVWGQ
+41 AGQVPGWGQ
-50 NATEKKHILVNDSI
+50 NATEKKHIFVNDSI

-105 VIGELPGIQKEGDKV
+105 VIGELPGIQKDGDKV

-135 KSSMTAEQLTDLLKS
+135 KSSMTAEQLAGLLKS

-167 RFGLKG
+167 RFGVKG

-200 GYFFSSSGQANLSY
+200 GYFFSPSGQANLSY
-214 VGKNYSAD
+214 IGKNYSAD
-222 ISYSASYNH
+222 ISYSAAYDH
-231 GRQEEEMTAQPI
+231 GRQEEEMIARPT
-243 VNGRPYDIR
+243 VNDRPYDIR

-257 NFVSLSHN
+257 NNVSLSHN
-265 IRGAFDFDLKNKDRL
+265 IRGAFDFDLKSKDRL

-292 KISRRGALT
+292 KVSRRGALT
-301 EFVGIQRVET
+301 EFVDIRRVET

-323 ARVDYVSHKGF
+323 ARMDYIGHKGF
-334 SAGMDYTF
+334 RAGMDYTF

-348 QHLVNDFDK
+348 QHLVNDFEK
-357 EEKQTISTLSSQQ
+357 EEEQTISTLSSQH
-370 VQRANLYLN
+370 VDLYMN
-379 DSRKLVKGWMLN
+379 DSRKLKKEWMLDY
-391 CGLDASFSDT
+391 GVDASFSDT

-406 QLINDEEAP
+406 QSINGGNAP

-422 QKDYSVGAFAG
+422 QKDYSMGAFAG
-433 FTKQFGKKISLDASV
+433 FTKQFGKKVSLNASL

-469 VSLFPQLNFTYK
+469 AGLFPQLNFTYK

-490 SFSSDKSYPSYWM
+490 SFSSDKTYPSYWM
-503 TTPNTY
+503 TTPTTY
-509 YMNIYSSIIG
+509 YMNVYSSIIG

-527 SYSMQLNYILKSK
+527 SYSMQLNYVLKSK
-540 YVFGLFANIQPDK
+540 YVFGLFTNIQPDK
-553 IQQMTYQCHDE
+553 IQQMTYQRHDE

-608 GTLYDVSFDR
+608 GTLYDVFFDR

-632 LTKDRN
+632 LTEDRN
-638 LSLDLRG
+638 LLLELRG

-656 DIDLIYNVS
+656 DVDLIYNVS

-684 DLFEGGNPVTHVD
+684 DLFEGGNPVTRVD

-706 LWQDSRNVTFTL
+706 LWQDSRNVTLTL

-733 DTSRFGTGI
+733 DTSRLGTGI

>member
-1 MLYSLTKERQS
+1 
-12 LELSFPNT
+12 
-20 TFTRKKNTM
+20 M
-29 KHFYYYL
+29 KHFYHYL
-36 WIAFL
+36 LTVFL
-41 VGQAPVWGQ
+41 AGQVPGWGQ
-50 NATEKKHILVNDSI
+50 NATEKKHIFVNDSI

-105 VIGELPGIQKEGDKV
+105 VIVELPGIQKDGDKV

-135 KSSMTAEQLTDLLKS
+135 KSSMTAEQLAGLLKS

-167 RFGLKG
+167 RFGVKG

-200 GYFFSSSGQANLSY
+200 GYFFSPSGQANLSY
-214 VGKNYSAD
+214 IGKNYSAD
-222 ISYSASYNH
+222 ISYSAAYDH
-231 GRQEEEMTAQPI
+231 GRQEEEMIARPT
-243 VNGRPYDIR
+243 VNDRPYDIR

-257 NFVSLSHN
+257 NNVSLSHN
-265 IRGAFDFDLKNKDRL
+265 IRGAFDFDLKSKDRL

-292 KISRRGALT
+292 KVSRRGALT
-301 EFVGIQRVET
+301 EFVDIRRVET

-323 ARVDYVSHKGF
+323 ARMDYIGHKGF
-334 SAGMDYTF
+334 RAGMDYTF

-348 QHLVNDFDK
+348 QHLVNDFEK
-357 EEKQTISTLSSQQ
+357 EEEQTISTLSSQQ
-370 VQRANLYLN
+370 VQRVDLYMN
-379 DSRKLVKGWMLN
+379 DSRKLKKEWMLDY
-391 CGLDASFSDT
+391 GVDASFSDT

-406 QLINDEEAP
+406 QSINGGNAP

-422 QKDYSVGAFAG
+422 QKDYSMGAFAS
-433 FTKQFGKKISLDASV
+433 FTKQFGKKVSLNASL

-469 VSLFPQLNFTYK
+469 AGLFPQLNFTYK

-490 SFSSDKSYPSYWM
+490 SFSSDKTYPSYWM
-503 TTPNTY
+503 TTPTTY
-509 YMNIYSSIIG
+509 YMNVYSSIIG

-527 SYSMQLNYILKSK
+527 SYSMQLNYVLKSK
-540 YVFGLFANIQPDK
+540 YVFGLFTNIQPDK
-553 IQQMTYQCHDE
+553 IQQMTYQRHDE

-608 GTLYDVSFDR
+608 GTLYDVFFDR

-632 LTKDRN
+632 LTEDRN
-638 LSLDLRG
+638 LLLELRG

-656 DIDLIYNVS
+656 DVDLIYNVS

-684 DLFEGGNPVTHVD
+684 DLFEGGNPVTRVD

-706 LWQDSRNVTFTL
+706 LWQDSRNVTLTL

-733 DTSRFGTGI
+733 DTSRLGTGI

>member
-1 MLYSLTKERQS
+1 
-12 LELSFPNT
+12 
-20 TFTRKKNTM
+20 M
-29 KHFYYYL
+29 KHFYHYL
-36 WIAFL
+36 LIVFL
-41 VGQAPVWGQ
+41 AGQAPVWGQ

-135 KSSMTAEQLTDLLKS
+135 KSSMTAEQLAGLLKS

-167 RFGLKG
+167 RFGVKG

-200 GYFFSSSGQANLSY
+200 GYFFSPSGQANLSY
-214 VGKNYSAD
+214 IGKNYSAD
-222 ISYSASYNH
+222 ISYSAAYNH
-231 GRQEEEMTAQPI
+231 RRQEEEMTARPT
-243 VNGRPYDIR
+243 VNDRPYDIR

-257 NFVSLSHN
+257 NNVSLSHN

-292 KISRRGALT
+292 KVSRRGALT
-301 EFVGIQRVET
+301 EFVDIQRVET

-323 ARVDYVSHKGF
+323 ARMDYIGHKGF

-348 QHLVNDFDK
+348 QHLVNDFEK
-357 EEKQTISTLSSQQ
+357 EEEQTISTLSSQQ
-370 VQRANLYLN
+370 VQRANLYMN
-379 DSRKLVKGWMLN
+379 DSRKLKKEWMLDY
-391 CGLDASFSDT
+391 GLDASFSDT

-406 QLINDEEAP
+406 QSINGGKAP

-422 QKDYSVGAFAG
+422 QKDYSMGAFAG
-433 FTKQFGKKISLDASV
+433 FTKQFGKKVSLNASL

-469 VSLFPQLNFTYK
+469 AGLFPQLNFTYK

-490 SFSSDKSYPSYWM
+490 SFSSDKTYPSYWM
-503 TTPNTY
+503 TTPTTY
-509 YMNIYSSIIG
+509 YMNVYSSIIG

-527 SYSMQLNYILKSK
+527 SYSMQLNYVLKSK
-540 YVFGLFANIQPDK
+540 YVFGLFTNIQPDK
-553 IQQMTYQCHDE
+553 IQQMTYQRHDE

-638 LSLDLRG
+638 LSLELRG

-656 DIDLIYNVS
+656 DVDLIYNVS

-706 LWQDSRNVTFTL
+706 LWQDSRNVTLTL

-733 DTSRFGTGI
+733 DTSRLGTGI

>member
-1 MLYSLTKERQS
+1 MGAERNGKETHLRERQYNRRS
-12 LELSFPNT
+12 SGGVCKSGTAAGES
-20 TFTRKKNTM
+20 
-29 KHFYYYL
+29 
-36 WIAFL
+36 
-41 VGQAPVWGQ
+41 VGRQV
-50 NATEKKHILVNDSI
+50 
-64 TVDLP
+64 
-69 EVFVKAER
+69 
-77 PLVKVSEGKL
+77 
-87 QYDIPNLVKDKP
+87 DIPNLVKDKP

-105 VIGELPGIQKEGDKV
+105 VIGELPGIQKDGDKV

-135 KSSMTAEQLTDLLKS
+135 KSSMTAEQLAGLLKS

-167 RFGLKG
+167 RFGVKG

-200 GYFFSSSGQANLSY
+200 GYFFSPSGQANLSY
-214 VGKNYSAD
+214 IGKNYSAD
-222 ISYSASYNH
+222 ISYSAAYDH
-231 GRQEEEMTAQPI
+231 GRQEEEMIARPT
-243 VNGRPYDIR
+243 VNDRPYDIR

-257 NFVSLSHN
+257 NNVSLSHN
-265 IRGAFDFDLKNKDRL
+265 IRGAFDFDLKSKDRL

-292 KISRRGALT
+292 KVSRRGALT
-301 EFVGIQRVET
+301 EFVDIRRVET

-323 ARVDYVSHKGF
+323 ARMDYIGHKGF
-334 SAGMDYTF
+334 RAGMDYTF

-348 QHLVNDFDK
+348 QHLVNDFEK
-357 EEKQTISTLSSQQ
+357 EEEQTISTLSSQQ
-370 VQRANLYLN
+370 VQRVDLYMN
-379 DSRKLVKGWMLN
+379 DSRKLKKEWMLDY
-391 CGLDASFSDT
+391 GVDASFSDT

-406 QLINDEEAP
+406 QSINGGNAP

-422 QKDYSVGAFAG
+422 QKDYSMGAFAS
-433 FTKQFGKKISLDASV
+433 FTKQFGKKVSLNASL

-469 VSLFPQLNFTYK
+469 AGLFPQLNFTYK

-490 SFSSDKSYPSYWM
+490 SFSSDKTYPSYWM
-503 TTPNTY
+503 TTPTTY
-509 YMNIYSSIIG
+509 YMNVYSSIIG

-527 SYSMQLNYILKSK
+527 SYSMQLNYVLKSK
-540 YVFGLFANIQPDK
+540 YVFGLFTNIQPDK
-553 IQQMTYQCHDE
+553 IQQMTYQRHDE

-608 GTLYDVSFDR
+608 GTLYDVFFDR

-632 LTKDRN
+632 LTEDRN
-638 LSLDLRG
+638 LLLELRG

-656 DIDLIYNVS
+656 DVDLIYNVS

-684 DLFEGGNPVTHVD
+684 DLFEGGNPVTRVD

-706 LWQDSRNVTFTL
+706 LWQDSRNVTLTL

-733 DTSRFGTGI
+733 DTSRLGTGI

>member
-1 MLYSLTKERQS
+1 
-12 LELSFPNT
+12 
-20 TFTRKKNTM
+20 M
-29 KHFYYYL
+29 KHFYHYL
-36 WIAFL
+36 LIVFL
-41 VGQAPVWGQ
+41 AGQAPVWGQ

-120 SIIGTPSTSILINGR
+120 SIIGPPSTSILINGR
-135 KSSMTAEQLTDLLKS
+135 KSSMTAEQLAGLLKS

-167 RFGLKG
+167 RFGVKG

-200 GYFFSSSGQANLSY
+200 GYFFSPSGQANLSY
-214 VGKNYSAD
+214 IGKNYSAD
-222 ISYSASYNH
+222 ISYSAAYNH
-231 GRQEEEMTAQPI
+231 RRQEEEMTARPT
-243 VNGRPYDIR
+243 VNDRPYDIR

-257 NFVSLSHN
+257 NNVSLSHN

-292 KISRRGALT
+292 KVSRRGALT
-301 EFVGIQRVET
+301 EFVDIQRVET

-323 ARVDYVSHKGF
+323 ARMDYIGHKGF

-348 QHLVNDFDK
+348 QHLVNDFEK
-357 EEKQTISTLSSQQ
+357 EEEQTISTLSSQQ
-370 VQRANLYLN
+370 VQRANLYMN
-379 DSRKLVKGWMLN
+379 DSRKLKKEWMLDY
-391 CGLDASFSDT
+391 GLDASFSDT

-406 QLINDEEAP
+406 QSINGGKAP

-422 QKDYSVGAFAG
+422 QKDYSMGAFAG
-433 FTKQFGKKISLDASV
+433 FTKQFGKKVSLNASL

-490 SFSSDKSYPSYWM
+490 SFSSDKTYPSYWM

-509 YMNIYSSIIG
+509 YMNVYSSIIG

-540 YVFGLFANIQPDK
+540 YVFGLFTNIQPDK
-553 IQQMTYQCHDE
+553 IQQMTYQRHDE
-564 LRSVFQTV
+564 LRAVFQTV

-638 LSLDLRG
+638 LSLELRG

-656 DIDLIYNVS
+656 DVDLIYNVS

-706 LWQDSRNVTFTL
+706 LWQDSRNVTLTL

-733 DTSRFGTGI
+733 DTSRLGTGI

>member
-1 MLYSLTKERQS
+1 
-12 LELSFPNT
+12 
-20 TFTRKKNTM
+20 M
-29 KHFYYYL
+29 KHFYHYL
-36 WIAFL
+36 LIVFL
-41 VGQAPVWGQ
+41 AGQAPVWGQ

-135 KSSMTAEQLTDLLKS
+135 KSSMTAEQLAGLLKS

-167 RFGLKG
+167 RFGVKG

-200 GYFFSSSGQANLSY
+200 GYFFSPSGQANLSY
-214 VGKNYSAD
+214 IGKNYSAD
-222 ISYSASYNH
+222 ISYSAAYNH
-231 GRQEEEMTAQPI
+231 RRQEEEMTARPT
-243 VNGRPYDIR
+243 VNDRPYDIR

-257 NFVSLSHN
+257 NNVSLSHN

-292 KISRRGALT
+292 KVSRRGALT
-301 EFVGIQRVET
+301 EFVDIQRVET

-323 ARVDYVSHKGF
+323 ARMDYIGHKGF

-348 QHLVNDFDK
+348 QHLVNDFEK
-357 EEKQTISTLSSQQ
+357 EEEQTISTLSSQQ
-370 VQRANLYLN
+370 VQRANLYMN
-379 DSRKLVKGWMLN
+379 DSRKLKKEWMLDY
-391 CGLDASFSDT
+391 GLDASFSDT

-406 QLINDEEAP
+406 QSINGGKAP

-422 QKDYSVGAFAG
+422 QKDYSMGAFAG
-433 FTKQFGKKISLDASV
+433 FTKQFGKKVSLNASL

-490 SFSSDKSYPSYWM
+490 SFSSDKTYPSYWM

-509 YMNIYSSIIG
+509 YMNVYSSIIG

-540 YVFGLFANIQPDK
+540 YVFGLFTNIQPDK
-553 IQQMTYQCHDE
+553 IQQMTYQRHDE

-638 LSLDLRG
+638 LSLELRG

-656 DIDLIYNVS
+656 DVDLIYNVS

-706 LWQDSRNVTFTL
+706 LWQDSRNVTLTL

-733 DTSRFGTGI
+733 DTSRLGTGI

>member
-1 MLYSLTKERQS
+1 
-12 LELSFPNT
+12 
-20 TFTRKKNTM
+20 M
-29 KHFYYYL
+29 KHFYHYL
-36 WIAFL
+36 LIVFL
-41 VGQAPVWGQ
+41 AGQVPGWGQ
-50 NATEKKHILVNDSI
+50 NATEKKHIFVNDSI

-105 VIGELPGIQKEGDKV
+105 VIGELPGIQKDGDKV

-135 KSSMTAEQLTDLLKS
+135 KSSMTAEQLAGLLKS

-167 RFGLKG
+167 RFGVKG

-200 GYFFSSSGQANLSY
+200 GYFFSPSGQANLSY
-214 VGKNYSAD
+214 IGKNYSAD
-222 ISYSASYNH
+222 ISYSAAYDH
-231 GRQEEEMTAQPI
+231 GRQEEEMIARPT
-243 VNGRPYDIR
+243 VNDHPYDIR

-257 NFVSLSHN
+257 NNVSLSHN
-265 IRGAFDFDLKNKDRL
+265 IRGAFDFDLKSKDRL

-292 KISRRGALT
+292 KVSRRGALT
-301 EFVGIQRVET
+301 EFVDIRRVET

-323 ARVDYVSHKGF
+323 ARMDYIGHKGF
-334 SAGMDYTF
+334 RAGMDYTF

-348 QHLVNDFDK
+348 QHLVNDFEK
-357 EEKQTISTLSSQQ
+357 EEEQTISTLSSQQ
-370 VQRANLYLN
+370 VQRVDLYMN
-379 DSRKLVKGWMLN
+379 DSRKLKKEWMLDY
-391 CGLDASFSDT
+391 GVDASFSDT

-406 QLINDEEAP
+406 QSINGGNAP

-422 QKDYSVGAFAG
+422 QKDYSRGAFAG
-433 FTKQFGKKISLDASV
+433 FTKQFGKKVSLNASL

-469 VSLFPQLNFTYK
+469 AGLFPQLNFTYK

-490 SFSSDKSYPSYWM
+490 SFSSDKTYPSYWM
-503 TTPNTY
+503 TTPTTY
-509 YMNIYSSIIG
+509 YMNVYSSIIG

-527 SYSMQLNYILKSK
+527 SYSMQLNYVLKSK
-540 YVFGLFANIQPDK
+540 YVFGLFTNIQPDK
-553 IQQMTYQCHDE
+553 IQQMTYQRHDE

-608 GTLYDVSFDR
+608 GTLYDVFFDR

-632 LTKDRN
+632 LTEDRN
-638 LSLDLRG
+638 LLLELRG

-656 DIDLIYNVS
+656 DVDLIYNVS

-684 DLFEGGNPVTHVD
+684 DLFEGGNPVTRVD

-706 LWQDSRNVTFTL
+706 LWQDSRNVTLTL

-733 DTSRFGTGI
+733 DTSRLGTGI

>member
-1 MLYSLTKERQS
+1 
-12 LELSFPNT
+12 
-20 TFTRKKNTM
+20 M
-29 KHFYYYL
+29 KHFYHYL
-36 WIAFL
+36 LIVFL
-41 VGQAPVWGQ
+41 AGQAPVWGQ

-99 VDNAFD
+99 VNNAFD

-135 KSSMTAEQLTDLLKS
+135 KSSMTAEQLAGLLKS

-167 RFGLKG
+167 RFGVKG

-200 GYFFSSSGQANLSY
+200 GYFFSPSGQANLSY
-214 VGKNYSAD
+214 IGKNYSAD
-222 ISYSASYNH
+222 ISYSAAYNH
-231 GRQEEEMTAQPI
+231 RRQEEEMTARPT
-243 VNGRPYDIR
+243 VNDRPYDIR

-257 NFVSLSHN
+257 NNVSLSHN

-292 KISRRGALT
+292 KVSRRGALT
-301 EFVGIQRVET
+301 EFVDIQQVET

-323 ARVDYVSHKGF
+323 ARMDYIGHKGF

-348 QHLVNDFDK
+348 QHLVNDFEK
-357 EEKQTISTLSSQQ
+357 EEEQTISTLSSQQ
-370 VQRANLYLN
+370 VQRANLYMN
-379 DSRKLVKGWMLN
+379 DSRKLKKEWMLDY
-391 CGLDASFSDT
+391 GLDASFSDT

-406 QLINDEEAP
+406 QSINGGKAP

-422 QKDYSVGAFAG
+422 QKDYSMGAFAG
-433 FTKQFGKKISLDASV
+433 FTKQFGKKVSLNASL

-490 SFSSDKSYPSYWM
+490 SFSSDKTYPSYWM

-509 YMNIYSSIIG
+509 YMNVYSSIIG

-527 SYSMQLNYILKSK
+527 SYSMHLNYILKSK
-540 YVFGLFANIQPDK
+540 YVFGLFTNIQPDK
-553 IQQMTYQCHDE
+553 IQQMTYQRHDE

-638 LSLDLRG
+638 LSLELRG

-656 DIDLIYNVS
+656 DVDLIYNVS

-706 LWQDSRNVTFTL
+706 LWQDSRNVTLTL

-733 DTSRFGTGI
+733 DTSRLGTGI

>member
-1 MLYSLTKERQS
+1 
-12 LELSFPNT
+12 
-20 TFTRKKNTM
+20 M
-29 KHFYYYL
+29 KHFYHYL
-36 WIAFL
+36 LTVFL
-41 VGQAPVWGQ
+41 AGQVPGWGQ
-50 NATEKKHILVNDSI
+50 NATEKKHIFVNDSI

-105 VIGELPGIQKEGDKV
+105 VIGELPGIQKDGDKV

-135 KSSMTAEQLTDLLKS
+135 KSSMTAEQLAGLLKS

-167 RFGLKG
+167 RFGVKG

-200 GYFFSSSGQANLSY
+200 GYFFSPSGQANLSY
-214 VGKNYSAD
+214 IGKNYSAD
-222 ISYSASYNH
+222 ISYSAAYDH
-231 GRQEEEMTAQPI
+231 GRQEEEMIARPT
-243 VNGRPYDIR
+243 VNDRPYDIR

-257 NFVSLSHN
+257 NNVSLSHN
-265 IRGAFDFDLKNKDRL
+265 IRGAFDFDLKSKDRL

-292 KISRRGALT
+292 KVSRRGALT
-301 EFVGIQRVET
+301 EFVDIRRVET

-323 ARVDYVSHKGF
+323 ARMDYIGHKGF
-334 SAGMDYTF
+334 RAGMDYTF

-348 QHLVNDFDK
+348 QHLVNDFEK
-357 EEKQTISTLSSQQ
+357 EEEQTISTLSSQQ
-370 VQRANLYLN
+370 VQRVDLYMN
-379 DSRKLVKGWMLN
+379 DSRKLKKEWMLDY
-391 CGLDASFSDT
+391 GVDASFSDT

-406 QLINDEEAP
+406 QSINGGNAP

-422 QKDYSVGAFAG
+422 QKDYSMGAFAG
-433 FTKQFGKKISLDASV
+433 FTKQFGKKVSLNASL

-469 VSLFPQLNFTYK
+469 AGLFPQLNFTYK

-490 SFSSDKSYPSYWM
+490 SFSSDKTYPSYWM
-503 TTPNTY
+503 TTPTTY
-509 YMNIYSSIIG
+509 YMNVYSSIIG

-527 SYSMQLNYILKSK
+527 SYSMQLNYVLKSK
-540 YVFGLFANIQPDK
+540 YVFGLFTNIQPDK
-553 IQQMTYQCHDE
+553 IQQ

-608 GTLYDVSFDR
+608 GTLYDVFFDR

-632 LTKDRN
+632 LTEDRN
-638 LSLDLRG
+638 LLLELRG

-656 DIDLIYNVS
+656 DVDLIYNVS

-684 DLFEGGNPVTHVD
+684 DLFEGGNPVTRVD

-706 LWQDSRNVTFTL
+706 LWQDSRNVTLTL

-733 DTSRFGTGI
+733 DTSRLGTGI

>member
-1 MLYSLTKERQS
+1 
-12 LELSFPNT
+12 
-20 TFTRKKNTM
+20 M
-29 KHFYYYL
+29 KHICYYL
-36 WIAFL
+36 WIGFSLIRMPA
-41 VGQAPVWGQ
+41 WGQ
-50 NATEKKHILVNDSI
+50 GEAKKEYILVNDSI

-87 QYDIPNLVKDKP
+87 QYDIPNLVKNKP
-99 VDNAFD
+99 VDTAFD
-105 VIGELPGIQKEGDKV
+105 VIGELPGIRKEGDNLSV
-120 SIIGTPSTSILINGR
+120 IGTPSTAILINGR
-135 KSSMTAEQLTDLLKS
+135 KSSMTAGQLAEMLKS
-150 TSSSKV
+150 VSSSKV
-156 KQIDVMYSTPP
+156 RQIDVMYSTPP
-167 RFGLKG
+167 RFGVKG
-173 ASINVVIENDKSLKD
+173 ASINVIMENEKSLKN

-200 GYFFSSSGQANLSY
+200 GYFFSPSGGANLSY
-214 VGKNYSAD
+214 AGKSYSAD
-222 ISYSASYNH
+222 ISYSATYNRS
-231 GRQEEEMTAQPI
+231 RQEEDMFARPT
-243 VNGRPYDIR
+243 VNGQPYEIE

-257 NFVSLSHN
+257 NSVNLSHN

-280 SLSYTGRFYDPD
+280 SVSYTGRFYDPD
-292 KISRRGALT
+292 KISRRGAST
-301 EFVGIQRVET
+301 DFAGIQRVET
-311 ELELSGASNLHN
+311 NLELSGASDLHN
-323 ARVDYVSHKGF
+323 ARIDYVSHKGF
-334 SAGMDYTF
+334 NAGMDYTF
-342 YKNDDK
+342 YKNNDR
-348 QHLVNDFDK
+348 QHLVNDFEK
-357 EEKQTISTLSSQQ
+357 EDEQTISTLSSQR
-370 VQRANLYLN
+370 VRRGNLYIN
-379 DSRKLVKGWMLN
+379 DTRKLRKGWALN
-391 CGLDASFSDT
+391 YGAEASLSDT
-401 RNESG
+401 HNESG
-406 QLINDEEAP
+406 QSVDRVIAA

-422 QKDYSVGAFAG
+422 QKDYSVGGFAG

-481 VAPSGMLMF
+481 AHPYGLLMF

-509 YMNIYSSIIG
+509 YMNVYSSMIG

-527 SYSMQLNYILKSK
+527 SYSMQLNYIIKSK

-553 IQQMTYQCHDE
+553 IQQMTYQRHDV

-572 NMDIYNMYGAVAVI
+572 NLDIYNMYGAVAVL

-601 GCAIHNK
+601 GCAIRNK

-638 LSLDLRG
+638 LSLELRG

-656 DIDLIYNVS
+656 DVDLIYNVS

-684 DLFEGGNPVTHVD
+684 DLFEGANPVTYVD

-706 LWQDSRNVTFTL
+706 LWMDSRNVTLTL

-733 DTSRFGTGI
+733 DTSRLGTGI

>member
-1 MLYSLTKERQS
+1 
-12 LELSFPNT
+12 
-20 TFTRKKNTM
+20 M
-29 KHFYYYL
+29 KHFYHYL
-36 WIAFL
+36 LIVFL
-41 VGQAPVWGQ
+41 AGQAPVWGQ

-99 VDNAFD
+99 VNNAFD

-135 KSSMTAEQLTDLLKS
+135 KSSMTAEQLAGLLKS

-167 RFGLKG
+167 RFGVKG

-200 GYFFSSSGQANLSY
+200 GYFFSPSGQANLSY
-214 VGKNYSAD
+214 IGKNYSAD
-222 ISYSASYNH
+222 ISYSAAYNH
-231 GRQEEEMTAQPI
+231 RRQEEEMTARPT
-243 VNGRPYDIR
+243 VNDRPYDIR

-257 NFVSLSHN
+257 NNVSLSHN

-292 KISRRGALT
+292 KVSRRGALT
-301 EFVGIQRVET
+301 EFVDIQQVET

-323 ARVDYVSHKGF
+323 ARMDYIGHKGF

-348 QHLVNDFDK
+348 QHLVNDFEK
-357 EEKQTISTLSSQQ
+357 EEEQTISTLSSQQ
-370 VQRANLYLN
+370 VQRANLYMN
-379 DSRKLVKGWMLN
+379 DSRKLKKEWMLDY
-391 CGLDASFSDT
+391 GLDASFSDT

-406 QLINDEEAP
+406 QSINGGKAP

-422 QKDYSVGAFAG
+422 QKDYSMGAFAG
-433 FTKQFGKKISLDASV
+433 FTKQFGKKVSLNASL

-490 SFSSDKSYPSYWM
+490 SFSSDKTYPSYWM

-509 YMNIYSSIIG
+509 YMNVYSSIIG

-540 YVFGLFANIQPDK
+540 YVFGLFTNIQPDK
-553 IQQMTYQCHDE
+553 IQQMTYQRHDE

-638 LSLDLRG
+638 LSLELRG

-656 DIDLIYNVS
+656 DVDLIYNVS

-706 LWQDSRNVTFTL
+706 LWQDSRNVTLTL

-733 DTSRFGTGI
+733 DTSRLGTGI

>member
-1 MLYSLTKERQS
+1 
-12 LELSFPNT
+12 
-20 TFTRKKNTM
+20 M
-29 KHFYYYL
+29 KHFYHYL
-36 WIAFL
+36 LIVFL
-41 VGQAPVWGQ
+41 AGQAPVWGQ

-105 VIGELPGIQKEGDKV
+105 VIGELPGIQKDGDKV

-135 KSSMTAEQLTDLLKS
+135 KSSMTAEQLAGLLKS

-167 RFGLKG
+167 RFGVKG

-200 GYFFSSSGQANLSY
+200 GYFFSPSGQANLSY
-214 VGKNYSAD
+214 IGKNYSAD
-222 ISYSASYNH
+222 ISYSAAYNH
-231 GRQEEEMTAQPI
+231 RRQEEEMTARPT
-243 VNGRPYDIR
+243 VNDRPYDIR

-257 NFVSLSHN
+257 NNVSLSHN

-292 KISRRGALT
+292 KVSRRGALT
-301 EFVGIQRVET
+301 EFVDIQQVET

-323 ARVDYVSHKGF
+323 ARMDYIGHKGF

-348 QHLVNDFDK
+348 QHLVNDFEK
-357 EEKQTISTLSSQQ
+357 EEEQTISTLSSQQ
-370 VQRANLYLN
+370 VQRANLYMN
-379 DSRKLVKGWMLN
+379 DSRKLKKEWMLDY
-391 CGLDASFSDT
+391 GLDASFSDT

-406 QLINDEEAP
+406 QSINGGKAP

-422 QKDYSVGAFAG
+422 QKDYSMGAFAG
-433 FTKQFGKKISLDASV
+433 FTKQFGKKVSLNASL

-490 SFSSDKSYPSYWM
+490 SFSSDKTYPSYWM

-509 YMNIYSSIIG
+509 YMNVYSSIIG

-540 YVFGLFANIQPDK
+540 YVFGLFTNIQPDK
-553 IQQMTYQCHDE
+553 IQQMTYQRHDE

-638 LSLDLRG
+638 LSLELRG

-656 DIDLIYNVS
+656 DVDLIYNVS

-706 LWQDSRNVTFTL
+706 LWQDSRNVTLTL

-733 DTSRFGTGI
+733 DTSRLGTGI

>member
-1 MLYSLTKERQS
+1 
-12 LELSFPNT
+12 
-20 TFTRKKNTM
+20 M
-29 KHFYYYL
+29 KHFYHYL
-36 WIAFL
+36 LIVFL
-41 VGQAPVWGQ
+41 AGQVPGWGQ
-50 NATEKKHILVNDSI
+50 NATEKKHIFVNDSI

-105 VIGELPGIQKEGDKV
+105 VIGELPGIQKDGDKV

-135 KSSMTAEQLTDLLKS
+135 KSSMTAEQLAGLLKS

-167 RFGLKG
+167 RFGVKG

-200 GYFFSSSGQANLSY
+200 GYFFSPSGQANLSY
-214 VGKNYSAD
+214 IGKNYSAD
-222 ISYSASYNH
+222 ISYSAAYDH
-231 GRQEEEMTAQPI
+231 GRQEEEMIARPT
-243 VNGRPYDIR
+243 VNDRPYDIR

-257 NFVSLSHN
+257 NNVSLSHN
-265 IRGAFDFDLKNKDRL
+265 IRGAFDFDLKSKDRL

-292 KISRRGALT
+292 KVSRRGALT
-301 EFVGIQRVET
+301 EFVDIRRVET

-323 ARVDYVSHKGF
+323 ARMDYIGHKGF
-334 SAGMDYTF
+334 RAGMDYTF

-348 QHLVNDFDK
+348 QHLVNDFEK
-357 EEKQTISTLSSQQ
+357 EEEQTISTLSSQQ
-370 VQRANLYLN
+370 VQRVDLYMN
-379 DSRKLVKGWMLN
+379 DSRKLKKEWMLDY
-391 CGLDASFSDT
+391 GVDASFSDT

-406 QLINDEEAP
+406 QSINGGNAP

-422 QKDYSVGAFAG
+422 QKDYSMGAFAG
-433 FTKQFGKKISLDASV
+433 FTKQFGKKVSLNASL

-469 VSLFPQLNFTYK
+469 AGLFPQLNFTYK

-490 SFSSDKSYPSYWM
+490 SFSSDKTYPSYWM
-503 TTPNTY
+503 TTPTTY
-509 YMNIYSSIIG
+509 YMNVYSSIIG

-527 SYSMQLNYILKSK
+527 SYSMQLNYVLKSK
-540 YVFGLFANIQPDK
+540 YVFGLFTNIQPDK
-553 IQQMTYQCHDE
+553 IQQMTYQRHDE

-608 GTLYDVSFDR
+608 GTLYDVFFDR

-632 LTKDRN
+632 LTEDRN
-638 LSLDLRG
+638 LLLELRG

-656 DIDLIYNVS
+656 AVS
-665 AGLTWTFAK
+665 YTHLTLPT
-674 KKMRLTVRGN
+674 N
-684 DLFEGGNPVTHVD
+684 
-697 EQGQKSRMK
+697 
-706 LWQDSRNVTFTL
+706 
-718 RYSFGGYKEKKAKEV
+718 
-733 DTSRFGTGI
+733 

>member
-1 MLYSLTKERQS
+1 M
-12 LELSFPNT
+12 
-20 TFTRKKNTM
+20 
-29 KHFYYYL
+29 
-36 WIAFL
+36 
-41 VGQAPVWGQ
+41 
-50 NATEKKHILVNDSI
+50 
-64 TVDLP
+64 
-69 EVFVKAER
+69 
-77 PLVKVSEGKL
+77 
-87 QYDIPNLVKDKP
+87 
-99 VDNAFD
+99 
-105 VIGELPGIQKEGDKV
+105 
-120 SIIGTPSTSILINGR
+120 
-135 KSSMTAEQLTDLLKS
+135 
-150 TSSSKV
+150 
-156 KQIDVMYSTPP
+156 
-167 RFGLKG
+167 
-173 ASINVVIENDKSLKD
+173 KD

-200 GYFFSSSGQANLSY
+200 GYFFSPSGQANLSY
-214 VGKNYSAD
+214 IGKNYSAD
-222 ISYSASYNH
+222 ISYSAAYNH
-231 GRQEEEMTAQPI
+231 RRQEEEMTARPT
-243 VNGRPYDIR
+243 VNDRPYDIR

-257 NFVSLSHN
+257 NNVSLSHN

-292 KISRRGALT
+292 KVSRRGALT
-301 EFVGIQRVET
+301 EFVDIQRVET

-323 ARVDYVSHKGF
+323 ARMDYIGHKGF

-348 QHLVNDFDK
+348 QHLVNDFEK
-357 EEKQTISTLSSQQ
+357 EEEQTISTLSSQQ
-370 VQRANLYLN
+370 VQRANLYMN
-379 DSRKLVKGWMLN
+379 DSRKLKKEWMLDY
-391 CGLDASFSDT
+391 GLDASFSDT

-406 QLINDEEAP
+406 QSINGGKAP

-422 QKDYSVGAFAG
+422 QKDYSMGAFAG
-433 FTKQFGKKISLDASV
+433 FTKQFGKKVSLNASL

-490 SFSSDKSYPSYWM
+490 SFSSDKTYPSYWM

-509 YMNIYSSIIG
+509 YMNVYSSIIG

-540 YVFGLFANIQPDK
+540 YVFGLFTNIQPDK
-553 IQQMTYQCHDE
+553 IQQMTYQRHDE
-564 LRSVFQTV
+564 LRAVFQTV

-586 PFRPFDFMS
+586 PFRPFYFMS

-638 LSLDLRG
+638 LSLELRG

-656 DIDLIYNVS
+656 DVDLIYNV
-665 AGLTWTFAK
+665 
-674 KKMRLTVRGN
+674 
-684 DLFEGGNPVTHVD
+684 
-697 EQGQKSRMK
+697 
-706 LWQDSRNVTFTL
+706 
-718 RYSFGGYKEKKAKEV
+718 
-733 DTSRFGTGI
+733 